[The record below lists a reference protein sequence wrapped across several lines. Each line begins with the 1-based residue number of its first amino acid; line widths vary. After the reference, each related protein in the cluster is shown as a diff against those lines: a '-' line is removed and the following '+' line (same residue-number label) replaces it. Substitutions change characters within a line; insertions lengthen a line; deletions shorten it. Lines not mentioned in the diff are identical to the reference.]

1 MGSPSVRHAGAL
13 QPSGS
18 GLSGGIPGLV
28 NNPSVP
34 SAPKLHYIHGMSIT
48 PVVVALLLAQAP
60 APAPEKKADPNEPVS
75 LKGCVVR
82 DSASGSS
89 YTFTDE
95 SNGTKYRLAGKS
107 VAKYSGMS
115 VQVVGLV
122 DNRKVAVTGGLWPTP
137 NVAAQ
142 AGNMDPGKAA
152 VIALG
157 AGSTGTG
164 RVELPTL
171 RITRVG
177 LGASECK
184 P

>member
-1 MGSPSVRHAGAL
+1 
-13 QPSGS
+13 
-18 GLSGGIPGLV
+18 
-28 NNPSVP
+28 
-34 SAPKLHYIHGMSIT
+34 MSII

-60 APAPEKKADPNEPVS
+60 PAPEKKADSNEPVK

-82 DSASGSS
+82 DTSSGNS
-89 YTFTDE
+89 YTFTD
-95 SNGTKYRLAGKS
+95 SDGTHYRLAGKS
-107 VAKYSGMS
+107 AAKYSGMS
-115 VQVVGLV
+115 VEVVGLV
-122 DNRKVAVTGGLWPTP
+122 DRRNLTVVGGLWPTP

-157 AGSTGTG
+157 TGSVGTG

-177 LGASECK
+177 LGATECRQ
-184 P
+184 

>member
-1 MGSPSVRHAGAL
+1 
-13 QPSGS
+13 
-18 GLSGGIPGLV
+18 
-28 NNPSVP
+28 
-34 SAPKLHYIHGMSIT
+34 MSIM
-48 PVVVALLLAQAP
+48 PIVVALLLAQSQP
-60 APAPEKKADPNEPVS
+60 APQKKADSNEPVT

-82 DSASGSS
+82 DVSSGSS

-95 SNGTKYRLAGKS
+95 SSGTKYRLAGKS
-107 VAKYSGMS
+107 VAKYSGTA
-115 VQVVGLV
+115 VEVVGLI
-122 DNRKVAVTGGLWPTP
+122 DTRNVAVTGGLWPTP

-157 AGSTGTG
+157 GGSTGTG

-177 LGASECK
+177 LGAGECK

>member
-1 MGSPSVRHAGAL
+1 MP
-13 QPSGS
+13 
-18 GLSGGIPGLV
+18 I
-28 NNPSVP
+28 
-34 SAPKLHYIHGMSIT
+34 
-48 PVVVALLLAQAP
+48 VVALLLAQSQP
-60 APAPEKKADPNEPVS
+60 APAPKQADPNAPVT

-82 DSASGSS
+82 DVSSSSS

-95 SNGTKYRLAGKS
+95 SSGTKYRLAGKS
-107 VAKYSGMS
+107 VSKYSGTA
-115 VQVVGLV
+115 VEVVGLV

-157 AGSTGTG
+157 GGSVGTG

-177 LGASECK
+177 LGAGECK

>member
-1 MGSPSVRHAGAL
+1 
-13 QPSGS
+13 
-18 GLSGGIPGLV
+18 
-28 NNPSVP
+28 
-34 SAPKLHYIHGMSIT
+34 MSIM
-48 PVVVALLLAQAP
+48 PVVVALLLAQSQP
-60 APAPEKKADPNEPVS
+60 APQKKADSNEPVT

-82 DSASGSS
+82 ETSSGSS
-89 YTFTDE
+89 YTFTD
-95 SNGTKYRLAGKS
+95 SAGLKYRLAGKS
-107 VAKYSGMS
+107 VEKYSGMA
-115 VQVVGLV
+115 VEVVGLV
-122 DNRKVAVTGGLWPTP
+122 DKRNVAVTGGLWPTP

-157 AGSTGTG
+157 GGSTGTG

-177 LGASECK
+177 LGAGECK